1 MEFDML
7 DYVMK
12 GVLLIECED
21 GRQRLVAYLLKFLN
35 KTERNYEIYDK
46 EILAVI
52 QSLENWRYLLEGAK
66 NKFKS

>member
-12 GVLLIECED
+12 EVLLIECEN

-52 QSLENWRYLLEGAK
+52 QGLENWRYLLEGTK

>member
-12 GVLLIECED
+12 EVLLIECED

-35 KTERNYEIYDK
+35 KTEKNYEIYDK

-52 QSLENWRYLLEGAK
+52 QGLENWRYLLEGTK

>member
-7 DYVMK
+7 DYVIK
-12 GVLLIECED
+12 EVLLIEYED

-35 KTERNYEIYDK
+35 KTERNYENYNK

-52 QSLENWRYLLEGAK
+52 QGLENWRYLLEGAK
-66 NKFKS
+66 NKFES